1 MWEHVLSVPRTEKLN
16 SSRCR
21 SAFTMH
27 QQITMHC
34 WQAAR
39 LLTWNFSSI
48 SLAEN
53 MYCQRSYAIV
63 LSNNLCFIDSV
74 RLVLTNLWILACGK
88 LPASSFTLPS
98 LESWQ
103 WLKIRHIQVELLI
116 VTNENF
122 TLHWLP
128 RPSDYLLLVILV
140 HWHSWVM
147 CVPIGSLTQNCHCK
161 GIVKRARQSPT
172 SVKPWQHCSSGH
184 NPT

>member
-1 MWEHVLSVPRTEKLN
+1 MLLQCTNNALLAGCSPAHMEFFEHFIGGEYVLPKVV
-16 SSRCR
+16 C
-21 SAFTMH
+21 
-27 QQITMHC
+27 
-34 WQAAR
+34 
-39 LLTWNFSSI
+39 
-48 SLAEN
+48 
-53 MYCQRSYAIV
+53 
-63 LSNNLCFIDSV
+63 LSNNLCFIDRLLCV
-74 RLVLTNLWILACGK
+74 RLALTNLCTFACGQ
-88 LPASSFTLPS
+88 LPASSSCSSFALPS